1 MVKADECWISMYI
14 RGVIWSGSV
23 RDGFV
28 RKCRVHGYHGGD
40 LMSLLMLAPSKRYK
54 NAVLRD
60 EADQPQGIKYSC
72 Y

>member
-1 MVKADECWISMYI
+1 MALH
-14 RGVIWSGSV
+14 
-23 RDGFV
+23 V
-28 RKCRVHGYHGGD
+28 RKCRVHGYHGGG
-40 LMSLLMLAPSKRYK
+40 LTSFHMLPPSKRYK

>member
-1 MVKADECWISMYI
+1 MY
-14 RGVIWSGSV
+14 VSV
-23 RDGFV
+23 V
-28 RKCRVHGYHGGD
+28 CTVTMAVHG
-40 LMSLLMLAPSKRYK
+40 LMSFHMLAPSKRYK